1 MSHLTENNEITCLF
15 LRLSVMVAYGR
26 GAKQKACISVLKER
40 DWREDLKEKGK
51 NNKACLSVNV
61 KGLFET

>member
-1 MSHLTENNEITCLF
+1 
-15 LRLSVMVAYGR
+15 MVAYGR